1 MLKQKMKFP
10 SVILLVFML
19 SNFFNSDAK
28 FAGHIRWCTLNTFEE
43 QKCTDFNQTLI
54 KDSYKFGFNAFSV
67 ECVQGFDSSECMRMV
82 DQDQADM
89 VVLDPGLTFI
99 AGRFHSLVPIMQ
111 ELYYG
116 DVREYY
122 AVAVVKRDSD
132 IQRLAD
138 IRGKKA
144 CFSGVGNLA
153 GWVMPI
159 AKLMSKG
166 EMSIADCNNHVKSV
180 SEFFGDS
187 CAVGALTTQYN
198 PLGDNSN
205 QLCALCGAEE
215 PGEKCTDADPY
226 AGMEGAFRC
235 LVEAGDIAFV
245 KHSTPSEV
253 IAANARKGVGVRV
266 AGEDAIT
273 STAIPPDMDE
283 NEFELVCLDGGR
295 RPLADYQM
303 CNWGRIP
310 SHAVLTTSAKPHDLR
325 IKYQRFL
332 KEAVNLYGSPS
343 PVEPDEYGDYR
354 FALFESYRYGVRPN
368 LLFQDSTVSLYPIKH
383 DDQLYLRYL
392 GDAYKDIMEV
402 RSCPVGALR
411 LCVTSYAE
419 QIKCNQMRQALRA
432 QLLKPELTCFRGH
445 SAIDCMRQ
453 INGGLADMVMLDA
466 GDVYTAGHQF
476 SQIPIMNEVYDE
488 DKSSFFVVAV
498 SKETDLDTDLLY
510 LRNKKTCHTGVM
522 EGAGWVVPMA
532 YLISNERM
540 RGYGCDSLQAAAQT
554 FTKACAPGALSSDY
568 NFGYNWYNLCQLCHG
583 SSGDY
588 CARDASEGY
597 YGHTGAFR
605 CLVEG
610 GGDVAF
616 VKHTTV
622 QENCDGKRQEFWA
635 RNQLTADYQLL
646 CRDGTRA
653 QIRDYEDC
661 NVGEVR
667 TNALVTRGGENKNET
682 EINTILNLFLHA
694 QQHFGQ
700 KFGDEFSFK
709 MFHSPEPTADLI
721 FSDAAQQLRP
731 VPEEERS
738 HTAYLGNG
746 FLEARA
752 LVDCKAAAPAL
763 IVSLPALAALAV
775 FALLV

>member
-1 MLKQKMKFP
+1 M
-10 SVILLVFML
+10 
-19 SNFFNSDAK
+19 
-28 FAGHIRWCTLNTFEE
+28 FAGHIRWCTLNSFEQE
-43 QKCTDFNQTLI
+43 KCKAFNKTMI
-54 KDSYKFGFNAFSV
+54 TEYHKFDFNAFSI
-67 ECVQGFDSSECMRMV
+67 ECVQGFDSSECMLMV
-82 DQDQADM
+82 DQDQADL

-111 ELYYG
+111 EVYAG
-116 DVREYY
+116 DVREYFS
-122 AVAVVKRDSD
+122 VAVVKKDSD
-132 IQRLAD
+132 IQRLSD

-166 EMSIADCNNHVKSV
+166 EMNIADCNNHVKSV

-205 QLCALCGAEE
+205 QLCALCGSEE

-235 LVEAGDIAFV
+235 LIEAGDIAFV
-245 KHSTPSEV
+245 KQSTPSEV
-253 IAANARKGVGVRV
+253 LSAARTDVGVLN
-266 AGEDAIT
+266 AGD
-273 STAIPPDMDE
+273 TAINTTFVPPGMDE
-283 NEFELVCLDGGR
+283 SQFELLCLDGGR
-295 RPLADYQM
+295 RPLADYQS

-310 SHAVLTTSAKPHDLR
+310 SHAVLTTSAKTEALR
-325 IKYQRFL
+325 LKYQRFL
-332 KEAVNLYGSPS
+332 KEAVTLYSAAS
-343 PVEPDEYGDYR
+343 VKNDVAE
-354 FALFESYRYGVRPN
+354 FTFSLFESHRYGIRPN
-368 LLFQDSTVSLYPIKH
+368 LLFQDSTVSLFPIKR

-392 GDAYKDIMEV
+392 GDAYSSIMEV

-432 QLLKPELTCFRGH
+432 QLLKPELTCFRGY
-445 SAIDCMRQ
+445 SAVDCMRN
-453 INGGLADMVMLDA
+453 INNGRADMVMLDA
-466 GDVYTAGHQF
+466 GDVYTAGHRFEQV
-476 SQIPIMNEVYDE
+476 PIMNEVYDE
-488 DKSSFFVVAV
+488 DKSSFYVVAV

-532 YLISNERM
+532 YLISNERI

-568 NFGYNWYNLCQLCHG
+568 NYAFNWYNLCQLCHG

-622 QENCDGKRQEFWA
+622 QENCDGKRKEFWA

-646 CRDGTRA
+646 CRDGTRFP
-653 QIRDYEDC
+653 IRDYEEC

-667 TNALVTRGGENKNET
+667 TNALVTRGGDNLNQT

-731 VPEEERS
+731 VPPEERTYS
-738 HTAYLGNG
+738 EYLGNG

-752 LVDCKAAAPAL
+752 LVDCKAGASAL
-763 IVSLPALAALAV
+763 TVSLGAVAALVTAV
-775 FALLV
+775 RLLV